1 MVHVS
6 YDPNKVQDRDSPKN
20 LFDDTVINNNKVL
33 RESIDK
39 VKNVVKNNTAN
50 IKIIKDNIEN
60 SNENDC
66 ITVDNLVRPQ
76 DSSSLS
82 PQLSR

>member
-50 IKIIKDNIEN
+50 VKIINDNIDIN
-60 SNENDC
+60 NENDC
-66 ITVDNLVRPQ
+66 ITVDNLMRPQ